1 LKKNKIMYETF
12 EQIHTFISQPWPWWM
27 GGVTIGTTLFLLLY
41 FGKDFGLSA
50 NLRTMCA
57 ADGAGDYA
65 DFFSFDWGKQG
76 WNLMV
81 ALGAMFGGYIAANY
95 FGGDGLA
102 HVSQA
107 TINTLNQISGE
118 ELLNSNN
125 VHIIPGKDNM
135 HGVILPEFWNLYSWG
150 SLFTVRGL
158 IIIVGGGFLIGFGA
172 RYAGGCTSGHA
183 ISGLADLQLPSL
195 IAVIGFFTGGLI
207 MTWFIL
213 PYILQIA
220 I

>member
-1 LKKNKIMYETF
+1 MNEILVQVQE
-12 EQIHTFISQPWPWWM
+12 FISQPWPWWM
-27 GGVTIGTTLFLLLY
+27 GGITIGVTLYLL
-41 FGKDFGLSA
+41 FKFNKDFGLSA

-57 ADGAGDYA
+57 ADGAGKYS
-65 DFFSFDWGKQG
+65 DFFEFEWGKQG

-107 TINTLNQISGE
+107 TVDTLNQISQQD
-118 ELLNSNN
+118 LLTISS
-125 VHIIPGKDNM
+125 VPIVPGQDVIHDEIPA
-135 HGVILPEFWNLYSWG
+135 FWNLYSWG
-150 SLFTVRGL
+150 SLFSIRGL

-183 ISGLADLQLPSL
+183 ISGIANMQLPSL
-195 IAVIGFFTGGLI
+195 IAVVGFFVGGLI
-207 MTWFIL
+207 MTWLLL
-213 PYILQIA
+213 PYILQIT

>member
-1 LKKNKIMYETF
+1 MNETLVQVQ
-12 EQIHTFISQPWPWWM
+12 EFISQPWPWWM
-27 GGVTIGTTLFLLLY
+27 GGVTIGVTLYLL
-41 FGKDFGLSA
+41 FKFNKDFGLSA

-57 ADGAGDYA
+57 ADGAGKYS
-65 DFFSFDWGKQG
+65 DFFEFEWGKQG

-107 TINTLNQISGE
+107 TVDTLNQISQQD
-118 ELLNSNN
+118 LLTKSS
-125 VHIIPGKDNM
+125 VPIVPGQDVIHDEIPA
-135 HGVILPEFWNLYSWG
+135 FWNLYSWG
-150 SLFTVRGL
+150 SLFSIRGL

-183 ISGLADLQLPSL
+183 ISGIANMQLPSL
-195 IAVIGFFTGGLI
+195 IAVIGFFVGGLI
-207 MTWFIL
+207 MTWLLL
-213 PYILQIA
+213 PYILQIT

>member
-1 LKKNKIMYETF
+1 MNEILVQVQE
-12 EQIHTFISQPWPWWM
+12 FISQPWPWWM
-27 GGVTIGTTLFLLLY
+27 GGITIGVTLYLL
-41 FGKDFGLSA
+41 FKFNKDFGLSA

-57 ADGAGDYA
+57 ADGAGKYS
-65 DFFSFDWGKQG
+65 DFFEFEWGKQG

-107 TINTLNQISGE
+107 TVDTLNQISQQD
-118 ELLNSNN
+118 LLTTSS
-125 VHIIPGKDNM
+125 VPIVPGQDVIHDEIPA
-135 HGVILPEFWNLYSWG
+135 FWNLYSWG
-150 SLFTVRGL
+150 SLFSIRGL

-183 ISGLADLQLPSL
+183 ISGIANMQLPSL
-195 IAVIGFFTGGLI
+195 IAVIGFFVGGLI
-207 MTWFIL
+207 MTWLLL
-213 PYILQIA
+213 PYILQIT